1 MYFKNITDSGIV
13 ENKKFW
19 QTIKPLITN
28 KSGLNNN
35 NIMLVE
41 KDSLITKDEEIANI
55 LNDHYINIV
64 EKSSGL
70 KPSEI
75 NYNEATDKRILINN
89 IIKKFN
95 DHPSI
100 IKMKNENSD
109 IFLFQEINESD
120 IIKIFNELNT
130 NKSTGEDK
138 IPTKLVKLA
147 KDHLVKPLKE
157 AINSSIFSNI
167 FPNKAKRA
175 TVTPLDKGGKDKTN
189 ISNYRPVSVL
199 NVFSKCML

>member
-1 MYFKNITDSGIV
+1 
-13 ENKKFW
+13 
-19 QTIKPLITN
+19 
-28 KSGLNNN
+28 
-35 NIMLVE
+35 MLVE

-75 NYNEATDKRILINN
+75 NYDKVTDKRILINN
-89 IIKKFN
+89 IIEKFC

-100 IKMKNENSD
+100 TNIKNENSD
-109 IFLFQEINESD
+109 IFVFKKINESD
-120 IIKIFNELNT
+120 IIKIFKELNT
-130 NKSTGEDK
+130 NTSTGEDK

-147 KDHLVKPLKE
+147 KNHLVKPLKE
-157 AINSSIFSNI
+157 AINSSIISNI

-175 TVTPLDKGGKDKTN
+175 AVTPLT
-189 ISNYRPVSVL
+189 NYRPVSVL
-199 NVFSKCML
+199 NVFFKFYEKIMKEQIMSFMESKFSPFLSAYRKSYSTSFNSTCRRMEK